1 MTAITPWM
9 AARQPAQGQIAAR
22 GRAMLPEGIERI
34 GGAGGLETTGRAYP
48 GAQGQAVEPHQA
60 DEQAA
65 HHGAVSRTAAV
76 AAVVATVVAAGA
88 GDGRGATGADW
99 RRTA

>member
-34 GGAGGLETTGRAYP
+34 GGTGGLETTGRAYP
-48 GAQGQAVEPHQA
+48 RAQGQAVQPHQPH
-60 DEQAA
+60 EQPA
-65 HHGAVSRTAAV
+65 HHGAAFAAAAW
-76 AAVVATVVAAGA
+76 AAVVAVGGGAAERVPAGA
-88 GDGRGATGADW
+88 D
-99 RRTA
+99 

>member
-34 GGAGGLETTGRAYP
+34 GGAGGLEAAGRTYP
-48 GAQGQAVEPHQA
+48 GAQGQAVAPHQRH
-60 DEQAA
+60 EQAA
-65 HHGAVSRTAAV
+65 HHGVTLATALG
-76 AAVVATVVAAGA
+76 AAA
-88 GDGRGATGADW
+88 GADW

>member
-34 GGAGGLETTGRAYP
+34 GGAGGLEAAGRTYP
-48 GAQGQAVEPHQA
+48 GAQGQAVAPHQSH
-60 DEQAA
+60 EQTA
-65 HHGAVSRTAAV
+65 HHGVAWATAAALG
-76 AAVVATVVAAGA
+76 AAA
-88 GDGRGATGADW
+88 GADW

>member
-48 GAQGQAVEPHQA
+48 GAQGQAVQPHQSH
-60 DEQAA
+60 EQPA
-65 HHGAVSRTAAV
+65 HHGAVFPTVAAAAVVAAAV
-76 AAVVATVVAAGA
+76 AAGAAAG
-88 GDGRGATGADW
+88 RGVAGADW

>member
-48 GAQGQAVEPHQA
+48 GAQGQAVQPHQSH
-60 DEQAA
+60 EQPA
-65 HHGAVSRTAAV
+65 HHGAAFKAAALAAVLSTAA
-76 AAVVATVVAAGA
+76 A
-88 GDGRGATGADW
+88 GRGVAGADW

>member
-48 GAQGQAVEPHQA
+48 GAQGQAVQPHQSH
-60 DEQAA
+60 EQPA
-65 HHGAVSRTAAV
+65 HHGAAFEAAALAAVLSTAA
-76 AAVVATVVAAGA
+76 A
-88 GDGRGATGADW
+88 GRGVAGADW